1 MSVDQKTLHSA
12 MQGAPGEDARE
23 REERQRR
30 ASIAYRLS
38 TGETKIEDLDP
49 MDQLIFDPD
58 DPENLIMNPNLG
70 VGSYRSALVS
80 EKQKLPPEEAIPE
93 LFAAMKPYR
102 NHLLA
107 ILKACRE
114 ERLTTEVDET
124 LEPEY
129 EFCKCV
135 YSPIALRKLLVEA
148 GALEF
153 VEAPVPTDEESADN
167 EGATEETHEGE
178 TEAPSEQAAET
189 VEPGE
194 EQPAIVA
201 AEVEGADN
209 IVADSEG
216 AEEDVDED
224 IDEVEEAGS
233 AEAAQEA
240 DAEPEEDPIISIYD
254 QDGYLVI
261 EEENEGT
268 WLTTAAGLAYL
279 DSIDPEKQFSETLA
293 AHAGMDD
300 VFYDIIAFCA
310 EQPRSIIEIVSHFS
324 SDPRLGPQTY
334 YASYVIDRLEE
345 TGALVWKDNWMPT
358 ELGQLLLNERPVA

>member
-1 MSVDQKTLHSA
+1 MSVNQKTLHSA

-23 REERQRR
+23 FEERQRR
-30 ASIAYRLS
+30 ATIAHQLS
-38 TGETKIEDLDP
+38 TGQVKLEDLDP

-58 DPENLIMNPNLG
+58 DPENRIMNPDLG
-70 VGSYRSALVS
+70 VGSYKTALAD
-80 EKQKLPPEEAIPE
+80 EKAPKAPEEAIPE

-102 NHLLA
+102 NHLIA
-107 ILKACRE
+107 ILEACRE
-114 ERLTTEVDET
+114 ERLTEEVDEA

-153 VEAPVPTDEESADN
+153 VEAEVPAEEEAADEETTIEDALES
-167 EGATEETHEGE
+167 EEETADEAAAVASIPEQAEPAGAAAEIEGE
-178 TEAPSEQAAET
+178 GDIEA
-189 VEPGE
+189 V
-194 EQPAIVA
+194 
-201 AEVEGADN
+201 D
-209 IVADSEG
+209 
-216 AEEDVDED
+216 EDGDEDEDED
-224 IDEVEEAGS
+224 IDEVEG
-233 AEAAQEA
+233 AEDADAAQAA
-240 DAEPEEDPIISIYD
+240 DAEPEEEPIISIYD

-268 WLTTAAGLAYL
+268 WRTTAAGIAYL

-293 AHAGMDD
+293 AHEGMDD

-310 EQPRSIIEIVSHFS
+310 EQPRSIGEIVAHFS

-334 YASYVIDRLEE
+334 YASYVVDRLEE
-345 TGALVWKDNWMPT
+345 TGAIAWKDNWKPT
-358 ELGQLLLNERPVA
+358 ELGLRLLDERPVK